1 MAQKWLIEPPFG
13 QTNNFILASMGD
25 ITGMA
30 QNGSF
35 YKKWLILIACWVI
48 HQRRS
53 VKFQQY
59 IRYNKF
65 QNYGE
70 IHLYLHRHLRPSR
83 APNMLLANGSAH
95 AQ

>member
-35 YKKWLILIACWVI
+35 YKK
-48 HQRRS
+48 
-53 VKFQQY
+53 
-59 IRYNKF
+59 
-65 QNYGE
+65 
-70 IHLYLHRHLRPSR
+70 
-83 APNMLLANGSAH
+83 
-95 AQ
+95 